1 MRRHTTNEPSGP
13 ATAATPSP
21 ASTARSTKSS
31 MMRRRLG
38 GVVAMIMMV
47 GVDGEAVDRRAEQRA
62 IGGVASHRIGMP
74 AAADMVVEADHAV
87 GGGHHQMQIV
97 RDQQHAAAARV
108 ADAADEREELG
119 LAGDVDALDRLVQHQ
134 EFRLAQQ

>member
-31 MMRRRLG
+31 MMRRLG

-47 GVDGEAVDRRAEQRA
+47 GVDGEAVDRRAEQRT

-87 GGGHHQMQIV
+87 GGGHHQMQVV

-108 ADAADEREELG
+108 ADAADEREQLG

-134 EFRLAQQ
+134 EF